1 MDRQTL
7 HPPNERVIEM
17 VNVDVAAFD
26 APTTLAISAV
36 NWQVSSGDYWVV
48 AGLHNSGKT
57 DFLAT
62 TAGLVPPLQ
71 GTFRL
76 FGHEA
81 TQEAEDALLADRLRM
96 GLVFER
102 GARLF
107 HHLTVAQNIFLAVRY
122 HKNWSA
128 EQAQGYLSPLV
139 DMLELS
145 DWLDF
150 APRRLNL
157 KWRQRVGLAR
167 ALALKPEL
175 LLLDNPV
182 AGLDPRETSWW
193 IDTLT
198 QLSVG
203 QHPWMPST
211 AVTLTVTC
219 DNVHPWMTQGKQFAL
234 LRDNRWEVLGPRDQL
249 SQRGGDRLS
258 ELMEKDF
265 IRS

>member
-1 MDRQTL
+1 MDRQTP
-7 HPPNERVIEM
+7 HTPSERVIEM

-26 APTTLAISAV
+26 APTTLAIGAV
-36 NWQVSSGDYWVV
+36 NWQVSSGDYWVI

-57 DFLAT
+57 DFLAM

-122 HKNWSA
+122 HKNWSD
-128 EQAQGYLSPLV
+128 EQAQGYLSPLI
-139 DMLELS
+139 DLLELS

-150 APRRLNL
+150 APRRLSL

-203 QHPWMPST
+203 QHPWMPGT

-219 DNVHPWMTQGKQFAL
+219 DNVHPWMTQGKQFAR
-234 LRDNRWEVLGPRDQL
+234 LRDKRWEVLGPRDQL
-249 SQRGGDRLS
+249 SQRGGDPLS
-258 ELMEKDF
+258 EFLEKDF